1 MFTAAAIVSALL
13 AGILFLSA
21 SGKLTRQESQM
32 ATLRKVSVPDDK
44 VWLLAAA
51 EIAGGV
57 GLVVGLFWWPLGLAA
72 AVGVILYFLG
82 AIVAHVRINDWN
94 ITAAAVLLVFSAAAL
109 TLRILSI

>member
-1 MFTAAAIVSALL
+1 MFTAAAVVSALL

-21 SGKLTRQESQM
+21 SGKLARQEAQM
-32 ATLRKVSVPDDK
+32 VTLRKVGFPDDK

-72 AVGVILYFLG
+72 AAGVIAYFLG
-82 AIVAHVRINDWN
+82 AIVSHLRKHDWH
-94 ITAAAVLLVFSAAAL
+94 ITASPGLLLFAAAAL
-109 TLRILSI
+109 VLRVLSI